1 MNELSVSESVKLHGI
16 TVWIRCKYVG
26 TSKMKRIESIKVNG
40 IVKFVNTNT
49 ENEYFEFTDNRYV
62 QIIELVFLQYIHCI
76 EEEKQI
82 FITTTLDKIN
92 IHGQMPPK
100 EEWSSKECPFCL
112 ETRCNVLS
120 NCGHS
125 FCEKCISQNLYGGVK
140 CPQCETSITRLTV
153 SNYVIMKS

>member
-1 MNELSVSESVKLHGI
+1 
-16 TVWIRCKYVG
+16 
-26 TSKMKRIESIKVNG
+26 MKRIESIKVNG

-49 ENEYFEFTDNRYV
+49 ENEYFEFADNRYV

-92 IHGQMPPK
+92 IHTQMPPK
-100 EEWSSKECPFCL
+100 HEWSSCPFCL
-112 ETRCNVLS
+112 DKKCNVLS

-125 FCEKCISQNLYGGVK
+125 FCEKCISQNLYKGAK
-140 CPQCETSITRLTV
+140 CPQCKTLITRLTV
-153 SNYVIMKS
+153 SNYVIMTSYTFAHF